1 MGELPMF
8 YYVVLSFIIVVV
20 FVVIFSTCMR
30 KKTYN
35 KIDRYEAWKMDIMN
49 RPVTE
54 EISKVKELKMIG
66 EAEKNFEKWRADWD
80 EIVTTELPLIEESLF
95 DAEGYV
101 DHYRFKKAEKTL
113 DSLEHHLNKIENR
126 IRDMLSDLNKVVESE
141 HANRKDILIVKDMF
155 LKGKKELI
163 TKRSQYRGAVNLLEE
178 KLKAVDKELQGY
190 EAETDNGNYIK
201 ARDILLSAKASMEKL
216 NEQFE
221 KIPFL
226 YNEIHHTIPDLM
238 QDLRMG
244 FEEMTSQ
251 GYVLSHLQLNVQ
263 LEEIKHQLNILD
275 QAVDKM
281 ELKPV
286 EESINIMHE
295 QLEHLFDQMETEV
308 MSRKKLL
315 EVAPTI
321 ERDLTIVGENVKS
334 LAEETETIQTNYHI
348 DEEDL
353 RMKHEIDDIFNKLD
367 MEYQEVNKDL
377 QEQKE
382 AFSILLEKLE
392 SMRSD
397 IEVVQGSAKEFKDK
411 IKTLRKDE
419 LIAKETMQKLKRT
432 IFDCRRMVQKS
443 NLPGVPEYYVTLLE
457 DSEEH
462 LADVNHELDQSPLNM
477 VAVQR
482 SLDDAVEKVNEFYK
496 KTQEMIDN
504 AALSEELIQYG
515 NRYRSDSHEIN
526 EELKHAEDL
535 FRSYNYQEAVEVA
548 AKAIEKKEPKILKRM
563 ELYSKEN

>member
-1 MGELPMF
+1 MF
-8 YYVVLSFIIVVV
+8 YYVILSFIIVVA
-20 FVVIFSTCMR
+20 FVIIFSTWMR

-66 EAEKNFEKWRADWD
+66 EAEKKFEKWRADWD

-113 DSLEHHLNKIENR
+113 DSLEDHLNKIEAR
-126 IRDMLSDLNKVVESE
+126 IRNMLSDLNKVVESE

-155 LKGKKELI
+155 LKGKKDLI

-178 KLKAVDKELQGY
+178 KLKVVEKELQHY
-190 EAETDNGNYIK
+190 EDETNNGNYIK
-201 ARDILLSAKASMEKL
+201 ARDILLSAKASMEEL
-216 NEQFE
+216 NKQFE
-221 KIPFL
+221 KIPSL

-251 GYVLSHLQLNVQ
+251 GYVLRHLQINVQ

-275 QAVDKM
+275 QAVGKM

-295 QLEHLFDQMETEV
+295 QVDHLFEQMETEV
-308 MSRKKLL
+308 ISRKKLL

-321 ERDLTIVGENVKS
+321 ERDLTLVGENVKS
-334 LAEETETIQTNYHI
+334 LAAETETIQSSYHI

-353 RMKHEIDDIFNKLD
+353 RMQHEIDDIFNKLD
-367 MEYQEVNKDL
+367 KEYQEVFKDL

-382 AFSILLEKLE
+382 AFSVLLEKLV

-432 IFDCRRMVQKS
+432 IFDCRRKVQKS
-443 NLPGVPEYYVTLLE
+443 NLPGVPEYYITLLD
-457 DSEEH
+457 DSEEA

-477 VAVQR
+477 VSVQR

-496 KTQEMIDN
+496 KTQEMMDN

-515 NRYRSDSHEIN
+515 NRYRSDSREIN
-526 EELKHAEDL
+526 EELNHAETL

-548 AKAIEKKEPKILKRM
+548 VKAIEKKEPKILKRM
-563 ELYSKEN
+563 ELYSKGN

>member
-1 MGELPMF
+1 MF
-8 YYVVLSFIIVVV
+8 YYVILSFIIVVA
-20 FVVIFSTCMR
+20 FVIIFSTWMR

-66 EAEKNFEKWRADWD
+66 EAEKKFEKWRADWD

-113 DSLEHHLNKIENR
+113 DSLEDHLNKIEAR
-126 IRDMLSDLNKVVESE
+126 IRNMLSDLNKVVESE

-155 LKGKKELI
+155 LKGKKDLI

-178 KLKAVDKELQGY
+178 KLKVVEKELQHY
-190 EAETDNGNYIK
+190 EDETNNGNYIK
-201 ARDILLSAKASMEKL
+201 ARDILLSAKASMEEL

-221 KIPFL
+221 KIPSL

-251 GYVLSHLQLNVQ
+251 GYVLRHLQIDVQ

-275 QAVDKM
+275 QAVGKM

-295 QLEHLFDQMETEV
+295 QVDHLFEQMETEV
-308 MSRKKLL
+308 ISRKKLL

-321 ERDLTIVGENVKS
+321 ERDLTLVGENVKS
-334 LAEETETIQTNYHI
+334 LAAETETIQSSYHI

-353 RMKHEIDDIFNKLD
+353 RMQHEIDDIFNKLD
-367 MEYQEVNKDL
+367 KEYQEVFKDL

-382 AFSILLEKLE
+382 AFSVLLEKLE

-432 IFDCRRMVQKS
+432 IFDCRRKVQKS
-443 NLPGVPEYYVTLLE
+443 NLPGVPEYYITLLD
-457 DSEEH
+457 DSEEA

-477 VAVQR
+477 VSVQR

-496 KTQEMIDN
+496 KTQEMMDN

-515 NRYRSDSHEIN
+515 NRYRSDSREIN
-526 EELKHAEDL
+526 EELNHAETL

-548 AKAIEKKEPKILKRM
+548 VKAIEKKEPKILKRM
-563 ELYSKEN
+563 ELYSKGN

>member
-1 MGELPMF
+1 MF